1 MGVGGEQMRAGEQW
15 DRKARVRGK
24 ILKRQLEGRSC
35 RAVYVRAGVLG
46 FSPKVM
52 HGRHWKAWSR
62 K

>member
-1 MGVGGEQMRAGEQW
+1 MAGEQW